1 MVSVPDDEDLDLLR
15 DPLEEESLLL
25 SSSRLSLDSS
35 ELFEAKVFEASVKI
49 TI

>member
-1 MVSVPDDEDLDLLR
+1 MVSVPDDELDLLR
-15 DPLEEESLLL
+15 DPLEEEESLLL

-49 TI
+49 AI